1 MMIPNVDE
9 ILAGFL
15 KTSCNGKQ
23 LSTSRR
29 YDRVD
34 AQLRKYLEAAGHR
47 YMDDD
52 KVELLG
58 LEQAYQLDGACS
70 RIMDAE
76 DLLYALPDFL
86 RDPWLMF
93 NQWDKRTQ
101 IAQTSRLAQW
111 LCSRRLLDS
120 TLVGCAMIEVRLAV
134 DYARRGFTSDSRPSW
149 GKPG

>member
-15 KTSCNGKQ
+15 KASCNGRQ
-23 LSTSRR
+23 LATSRR
-29 YDRVD
+29 YQHVD

-47 YMDDD
+47 FLNDD

-76 DLLYALPDFL
+76 DLLYSLPDFL
-86 RDPWLMF
+86 RDPWLMT
-93 NQWDKRTQ
+93 NNWHRRSQ

-111 LCSRRLLDS
+111 LCSQRLVDS
-120 TLVGCAMIEVRLAV
+120 ALAGCAMIETRLAV
-134 DYARRGFTSDSRPSW
+134 DYARRGPDPRPS
-149 GKPG
+149 